1 MTQYEPESQGMSTL
15 LVLVAEDNEVSRKLL
30 IRQLENLGL
39 EVQAVESGK
48 DALDAFERKCF
59 AAIFMNYEMPVMDG
73 LTATQK
79 IRALE
84 IENKVPL
91 RTPIIAVTAKTI
103 PVEKQRCLD
112 AGMDDVLSRP
122 FNSAELSAVVKR
134 WIPELASAPTP
145 ARGSDQSIETFDSL
159 NAITEPQLHQAFR
172 NSLGG
177 LMNRL
182 YVAIYKQD
190 GEETNTIAHEMKG
203 LCLSCGYPE
212 LSGWCSQIE
221 KALMLGDWAQVQAN
235 SNALIDS
242 YKDSGFQ

>member
-1 MTQYEPESQGMSTL
+1 MSTL
-15 LVLVAEDNEVSRKLL
+15 LVLVAEDNEVSRSLL

-39 EVQAVESGK
+39 SAEAVPTGQ
-48 DALDAFERKCF
+48 DALDAFAKKSY
-59 AAIFMNYEMPVMDG
+59 AAIFMNYQMPVMDG

-79 IRALE
+79 IRACE
-84 IENKVPL
+84 KENKAPM

-103 PVEKQRCLD
+103 PVETQRCLD

-122 FNSAELSAVVKR
+122 FNAEELRTVVRK
-134 WIPELASAPTP
+134 WIPELP
-145 ARGSDQSIETFDSL
+145 GDGHKDIETFDSL

-172 NSLGG
+172 NSLSG

-190 GEETNTIAHEMKG
+190 SEETNTIAHEMKG

-221 KALMLGDWAQVQAN
+221 KALLMGDWVQVQAS
-235 SNALIDS
+235 SNALIES
-242 YKDSGFQ
+242 YRDSGF